1 MRRANGLLVSLVLL
15 GAGCGNLDAAKM
27 PSTDAGA
34 APSYASRDAG
44 AMSSP
49 PSTGTSPSPG
59 IQAGTLTAGSFDDH
73 YFSEVFDEFVAK
85 MELLTAAAHVK
96 ERALI
101 RVVNVDG
108 KPITDARITVKQQG
122 VELVSLLT
130 GSSGE
135 ALYFPGLDGGKSGEL
150 ELSAEKDGISATRTV
165 QLAEA
170 PWRITLDVAAPLPT
184 KADIAFL
191 VDVTGSMGDELEFLK
206 VETESIVQ
214 QVQARYSSLELRF
227 ALVVY
232 RDQGDAFV
240 TKTFDFADLAAF
252 KQNLAAQSADGG
264 GDTPE
269 ALDAAF
275 AKAGQLSWATDGRAR
290 MLFHVADAPPHDQ
303 AIGTVLGLFDTFRH
317 KGVRVYPVAASGVD
331 DRAEYVM
338 RVAAFKTM
346 ARYIFLTDDSGYG
359 GDHADPSIPPNT
371 PTKTQQVTCYHIEK
385 LNSLIVRM
393 ISSELAGV
401 ALPPAASEILKT
413 VGTPVDGVCD
423 PAERNR

>member
-1 MRRANGLLVSLVLL
+1 MRRAHGLLVSLVLL
-15 GAGCGNLDAAKM
+15 GAGCGNLEATSMTARSDSGV
-27 PSTDAGA
+27 P
-34 APSYASRDAG
+34 PSYASRDAG
-44 AMSSP
+44 MGSS
-49 PSTGTSPSPG
+49 PSTGTTSPG
-59 IQAGTLTAGSFDDH
+59 LQAGTLTAGSFDDH

-85 MELLTAAAHVK
+85 MKPTAPAHVK

-101 RVVNVDG
+101 RVVNLQG

-135 ALYFPGLDGGKSGEL
+135 ALYFPGLDGGASGEL
-150 ELSAEKDGISATRTV
+150 ELSAEKDGLSATRTV

-170 PWRITLDVAAPLPT
+170 PWRLTLDVPAPLPT
-184 KADIAFL
+184 RADIAFL

-214 QVQARYSSLELRF
+214 QVQARYSSLQLRF

-240 TKTFDFADLAAF
+240 TKSFDFADLAAF
-252 KQNLAAQSADGG
+252 KQSLGAQSAAGG
-264 GDTPE
+264 GDAPE
-269 ALDAAF
+269 AVDTAF
-275 AKAGQLSWATDGRAR
+275 TKAGQLSWATDGRAR
-290 MLFHVADAPPHDQ
+290 MLFHIADAPPHQ
-303 AIGTVLGLFDTFRH
+303 HAIATVLDLFDDFRK
-317 KGVRVYPVAASGVD
+317 KGIRIYPVAASGVED
-331 DRAEYVM
+331 TAEYVM

-359 GDHADPSIPPNT
+359 GDHADPNIPPNT

-393 ISSELAGV
+393 ISSELAGK
-401 ALPPAASEILKT
+401 ALPPEPNEILKT

-423 PAERNR
+423 PAELNR